1 MELLEE
7 LKWRGLL
14 QDHTPGLEEIL
25 AKKKIKGYA
34 GFDPTADSLHIGNLV
49 PVMLLQHLQRYG
61 HYPIVLMGGATGM
74 IGDPSGK
81 SEERKLLSEEEI
93 SHNLN
98 CQKKQLERFI
108 DFDGV
113 ENKAE
118 LVNNADWFS
127 DMNFLHFLRDVG
139 KHITIS
145 YMMSKDSVKTRLES
159 GISFAEFSYQ
169 LVQGYD
175 FYHLNIE
182 RDLTLQVGGSD
193 QWGNMLTGTE
203 LIRRKAGNE
212 AHALTA
218 PLITKSDGS
227 KFGKSEGGNIW
238 LDSKRTSPYKFYQY
252 WLNISDEDA
261 ARYVKIFSLKSISEI
276 EELIERH
283 NGEPHLRILQK
294 ELAGEITERIHS
306 KKELE
311 SAIAASAILFGQST
325 REDLVSI
332 SSDQL
337 RDIFSDVPQYTV
349 TKEKIKGGI
358 GIVDF
363 ITEVTDILPSKG
375 EARRMLS
382 SNAIGLNK
390 EKVDENKIITDTDL
404 IDNKYIIVQKGKKNY
419 YLISISD

>member
-169 LVQGYD
+169 LV
-175 FYHLNIE
+175 
-182 RDLTLQVGGSD
+182 
-193 QWGNMLTGTE
+193 
-203 LIRRKAGNE
+203 
-212 AHALTA
+212 
-218 PLITKSDGS
+218 
-227 KFGKSEGGNIW
+227 
-238 LDSKRTSPYKFYQY
+238 
-252 WLNISDEDA
+252 
-261 ARYVKIFSLKSISEI
+261 
-276 EELIERH
+276 
-283 NGEPHLRILQK
+283 
-294 ELAGEITERIHS
+294 
-306 KKELE
+306 
-311 SAIAASAILFGQST
+311 
-325 REDLVSI
+325 
-332 SSDQL
+332 
-337 RDIFSDVPQYTV
+337 
-349 TKEKIKGGI
+349 
-358 GIVDF
+358 
-363 ITEVTDILPSKG
+363 
-375 EARRMLS
+375 
-382 SNAIGLNK
+382 
-390 EKVDENKIITDTDL
+390 
-404 IDNKYIIVQKGKKNY
+404 
-419 YLISISD
+419 